1 MTVKMDSKAMHWGRG
16 RVCFLLPWG
25 NVRQRVDAGAHVQE
39 EGREENGTT
48 WKLVLL
54 EECGAGKGSR
64 EWSGEATAPSHYS
77 GQMTHKRV

>member
-1 MTVKMDSKAMHWGRG
+1 MTGKMYSKALRWGWV
-16 RVCFLLPWG
+16 RVCFYSPG
-25 NVRQRVDAGAHVQE
+25 ETCARVDAGAHVQE
-39 EGREENGTT
+39 EGREENGTS

-64 EWSGEATAPSHYS
+64 EWSGEAAAPSHYR